1 MNKPQKN
8 QIVTLSIGGYS
19 SEGDGIA
26 RLDGMAVFVKGALRG
41 EECRVRLLKV
51 GKTAAWGKVEQ
62 VIKPSSERIT
72 PDCPHYPKCGG
83 CALRHMTY
91 GEELQMKRQRVE
103 DALRRIGGLDISVD
117 TIHGASD
124 PARYRNKAQ
133 FPVSSKD
140 GVSVGFYRAR
150 SHDVIDVASCLLQQ
164 EAADAAGRAVKEWM
178 VRYQI
183 PAYDE
188 VSHTGLIRHVY
199 ARTNRKGESLVCL
212 LCNGEKLPHE
222 RELTDEL
229 RLAVPGTV
237 GIVLGINTEK
247 TNVILGKSY
256 RTLWGQDH
264 LYDTLCGL
272 SFKLSVPSFFQVNPA
287 QTEVLYAKAAEF
299 AGLTGVETV
308 VDLYCGTGTISLV
321 LAKNAGQVIGA
332 EIVPSAIEDA
342 KENARRN
349 GLGNAE
355 FICADAKEAAAE
367 LVRRDLRPDVI
378 SVDPPRKGMAPEVI
392 GHIVSMQPKRVVY
405 VSCDPATLARDCK
418 RFGELGYVTV
428 KAEAVDMFPRTH
440 HVETVALLCREQ
452 TVHEMSL
459 HPSPFEMISSGKKTI
474 ELRLFDEK
482 RSRIKAGDIITFI
495 NTANGKKLS
504 RTVRKLHR
512 FDSFDELYRSLPLL
526 QCGYTAENVAGAH
539 PSDMEQYYSAERQSR
554 YGVVGI
560 ELFPS

>member
-8 QIVTLSIGGYS
+8 QIFTLAIEGYS

-41 EECRVRLLKV
+41 ETCRVKLLKV
-51 GKTAAWGKVEQ
+51 GKSAAWGKVEQ
-62 VIKPSSERIT
+62 VLTPSPERIK

-91 GEELQMKRQRVE
+91 GEELQMKRRRVE
-103 DALRRIGGLDISVD
+103 DALRRIGGLDVTVD
-117 TIHGASD
+117 VIHGAER
-124 PARYRNKAQ
+124 PLRYRNKAQ
-133 FPVSSKD
+133 FPVSGRD
-140 GVSVGFYRAR
+140 GVAVGFYRSR
-150 SHDVIDVASCLLQQ
+150 SHDVIDVPSCLLQP
-164 EAADAAGRAVKEWM
+164 EAADAAGRAVKGWM
-178 VRYQI
+178 ERYKV

-188 VSHTGLIRHVY
+188 IAHQGLVRHVY

-212 LCNGEKLPHE
+212 LCNGDKLPREDALVEKL
-222 RELTDEL
+222 L
-229 RLAVPGTV
+229 LAVPGCV
-237 GIVLGINTEK
+237 GIVLGVNTEK
-247 TNVILGKSY
+247 TNVILGKEY

-272 SFKLSVPSFFQVNPA
+272 TFKLSVPSFFQVNPE

-299 AGLTGVETV
+299 AGLTGKETV

-349 GLGNAE
+349 GLANAE

-378 SVDPPRKGMAPEVI
+378 SVDPPRKGMAEEVI
-392 GHIVSMQPKRVVY
+392 GHIASMAPRRVVY

-418 RFGELGYVTV
+418 RFAALGYRTV

-440 HVETVALLCREQ
+440 HVETVACLEREDG
-452 TVHEMSL
+452 L
-459 HPSPFEMISSGKKTI
+459 SP
-474 ELRLFDEK
+474 
-482 RSRIKAGDIITFI
+482 
-495 NTANGKKLS
+495 
-504 RTVRKLHR
+504 V
-512 FDSFDELYRSLPLL
+512 
-526 QCGYTAENVAGAH
+526 
-539 PSDMEQYYSAERQSR
+539 
-554 YGVVGI
+554 
-560 ELFPS
+560 